1 MLRTIAAMSISKIS
15 IIGRPNV
22 GKSSLLN
29 RLARERISIV
39 DPTPGVTRDR
49 VSTII
54 ELEPPLESPKGTPT
68 KIIEIIDTGGYGV
81 YTVEGKRFNET
92 GDDLATLT
100 PDIEAQILVA
110 IRQAQVILFTVDA
123 QGGLSSL
130 DQMIATLLR
139 QHGGAEKVLLV
150 ANKVDNEKWTAH
162 ACEAASLGFGEPQC
176 VSAKTGAGIR
186 KLTEE
191 IYNRIGDEKPDAADT
206 QQEIQIA
213 MIGKRN
219 SGKSTLINTLAGE
232 SRVIVS
238 EIPGTTRDAI
248 DVRFQFSG
256 RAMLAIDTAGVR
268 KRKSLADNIELY
280 AYKRML
286 AAVQRADV
294 IFLMIDATSDVSQV
308 DKKLSKELQQQFK
321 PTIIVINKWD
331 LVPDD
336 VTTESYLEY
345 LTEQLRGLEYAP
357 IVFISAKEGKGIR
370 DVIAMAFNLAAQ
382 ASHHEKT
389 SKVND
394 VIDDILGRRGPS
406 SRLGTQ
412 AKVLYAC
419 QVAVH
424 PPTIVL
430 VVNKPELFEGPY
442 ERYLLNRLREELP
455 YSEVPIR
462 LLFRKRH
469 RMDLTQLKRR
479 GRARSDAQSLTKLPM
494 EG

>member
-1 MLRTIAAMSISKIS
+1 M
-15 IIGRPNV
+15 
-22 GKSSLLN
+22 
-29 RLARERISIV
+29 
-39 DPTPGVTRDR
+39 
-49 VSTII
+49 
-54 ELEPPLESPKGTPT
+54 
-68 KIIEIIDTGGYGV
+68 IEIIDTGGYGV

-110 IRQAQVILFTVDA
+110 IKQADIILFTVDA
-123 QGGLSSL
+123 QAGLSSL

-139 QHGGAEKVLLV
+139 QHGAADKVLLV

-162 ACEAASLGFGEPQC
+162 ACEAASLGFGEPHC
-176 VSAKTGAGIR
+176 VSAKTGSGAR
-186 KLTEE
+186 KLMEV
-191 IYNRIGDEKPDAADT
+191 IYDRIGDEKPDKADT
-206 QQEIQIA
+206 YQEIQIA

-232 SRVIVS
+232 PRVIVS
-238 EIPGTTRDAI
+238 EIPGTTRDAV

-256 RAMLAIDTAGVR
+256 RSMLAIDTAGVR

-280 AYKRML
+280 AYKRMM
-286 AAVQRADV
+286 AAVERADV
-294 IFLMIDATSDVSQV
+294 VFLMVDATSDVSQV
-308 DKKLSKELQQQFK
+308 DKKLSKELQQLFK

-331 LVPDD
+331 LVPDN

-345 LTEQLRGLEYAP
+345 LTEQLRGLDYAP
-357 IVFISAKEGKGIR
+357 IVFISAKQGKGIR

-389 SKVND
+389 SKVNE
-394 VIDDILGRRGPS
+394 VIDDILHRRGPS

-419 QVAVH
+419 QVAVR
-424 PPTIVL
+424 PPTIAL
-430 VVNKPELFEGPY
+430 VVNKPELFEGHY

-462 LLFRKRH
+462 LLFRKRQ
-469 RMDLTQLKRR
+469 RMDLAQMKRR
-479 GRARSDAQSLTKLPM
+479 GRLRSDSDSLSELPM